1 MHSRPARVARGLVA
15 ASVSTFVAALS
26 HASAGSQ
33 APSLVAVAL
42 CLVVASFAC
51 IALAGHRLTPWRTA
65 AAVLVSQ
72 AVYHALFTAIPA
84 VSGSAQSVFGM
95 SGAHVHG
102 QAHAAASAP
111 LASSS
116 AASSLS
122 PSALTLSSADAAMG
136 MSAGSHAHAAGHSDA
151 LMWAAHGFAAL
162 VTVAVVLHGERV
174 FWRLFDTLRLTFL
187 TLFRPVAAAST
198 PLSVSVPVVVRRIL
212 APVAPPFLSSVKHRG
227 PPRGVSAAF
236 AA

>member
-15 ASVSTFVAALS
+15 ASVSTFAAALS
-26 HASAGSQ
+26 HAAAGSQ

-51 IALAGHRLTPWRTA
+51 IALAGRRLTPWRTA
-65 AAVLVSQ
+65 AAVLLSQ

-84 VSGSAQSVFGM
+84 VSGSAESVFGM

-102 QAHAAASAP
+102 QAHAAASLP
-111 LASSS
+111 SVSSS
-116 AASSLS
+116 AAD
-122 PSALTLSSADAAMG
+122 TAMG
-136 MSAGSHAHAAGHSDA
+136 MSAAGSHAHAAGHSDA
-151 LMWAAHGFAAL
+151 LMWAAHGLAAL

-174 FWRLFDTLRLTFL
+174 FWGLFDTLRLTFL

-198 PLSVSVPVVVRRIL
+198 PLSVSVPAVVRRIL

>member
-15 ASVSTFVAALS
+15 ASVSTFAALS
-26 HASAGSQ
+26 HAAAGSQ
-33 APSLVAVAL
+33 APSIVAVAL

-51 IALAGHRLTPWRTA
+51 IALAGRRLTPWRTA
-65 AAVLVSQ
+65 VAVLLSQ

-84 VSGSAQSVFGM
+84 VSGSAESVFGM

-102 QAHAAASAP
+102 HAHAAASAP
-111 LASSS
+111 LASSALAPS
-116 AASSLS
+116 AA
-122 PSALTLSSADAAMG
+122 DAGAG
-136 MSAGSHAHAAGHSDA
+136 MVMSGAHAHGAGHSDA
-151 LMWAAHGFAAL
+151 LMWAAHGLAAF

-187 TLFRPVAAAST
+187 TLFRPVAAART
-198 PLSVSVPVVVRRIL
+198 PLSVSVPVVVRRML
-212 APVAPPFLSSVKHRG
+212 APIAPPFLSSVKHRG
-227 PPRGVSAAF
+227 PPRGVSAAC

>member
-15 ASVSTFVAALS
+15 ASVSTFAAALS
-26 HASAGSQ
+26 HAAAGSQ

-84 VSGSAQSVFGM
+84 VSGSAESVFGM

-102 QAHAAASAP
+102 QAHAAASP
-111 LASSS
+111 SSLSSS
-116 AASSLS
+116 A
-122 PSALTLSSADAAMG
+122 ADAAMG
-136 MSAGSHAHAAGHSDA
+136 MGAAGSHAHAAGHSDA
-151 LMWAAHGFAAL
+151 LMWAAHGLAAL

-174 FWRLFDTLRLTFL
+174 FWGLFDTLRLTFL
-187 TLFRPVAAAST
+187 TLFRPLAAAST

-212 APVAPPFLSSVKHRG
+212 APIAPPFLSSVKHRG
-227 PPRGVSAAF
+227 PPCGVSAAF

>member
-15 ASVSTFVAALS
+15 ASVSTFAAALS
-26 HASAGSQ
+26 HAAAGSQ

-84 VSGSAQSVFGM
+84 VSGSAESVFGM

-102 QAHAAASAP
+102 QANAAASP
-111 LASSS
+111 PSVSSS
-116 AASSLS
+116 
-122 PSALTLSSADAAMG
+122 TADAAMN
-136 MSAGSHAHAAGHSDA
+136 MSAAGSHAHGAGHSDA
-151 LMWAAHGFAAL
+151 LMWAAHGLAAL

-174 FWRLFDTLRLTFL
+174 FWGLFDTLRLTFL
-187 TLFRPVAAAST
+187 TLFRPIAAAST

-212 APVAPPFLSSVKHRG
+212 APIAPPFLSSVKHRG

>member
-26 HASAGSQ
+26 HAAAGSQ

-84 VSGSAQSVFGM
+84 VSGSAESVFGM

-102 QAHAAASAP
+102 HDHAAASLP
-111 LASSS
+111 SASSS
-116 AASSLS
+116 A
-122 PSALTLSSADAAMG
+122 ADAAMG
-136 MSAGSHAHAAGHSDA
+136 MSAAGSHAHGAGHSDA
-151 LMWAAHGFAAL
+151 LMWAAHGLAAL

-198 PLSVSVPVVVRRIL
+198 PLSVSVPVVVGRIL
-212 APVAPPFLSSVKHRG
+212 APIAPPFLSSVKHRG

>member
-26 HASAGSQ
+26 HAAAGSQ

-84 VSGSAQSVFGM
+84 ASGSAESVFGM
-95 SGAHVHG
+95 SAAHVHG
-102 QAHAAASAP
+102 QAHAAASVP
-111 LASSS
+111 LA
-116 AASSLS
+116 
-122 PSALTLSSADAAMG
+122 PSGADAAMG
-136 MSAGSHAHAAGHSDA
+136 MSAAGSHAHAAGHSDA
-151 LMWAAHGFAAL
+151 VMWAAHGLAAL

-174 FWRLFDTLRLTFL
+174 FWGLFDTLRLTFL
-187 TLFRPVAAAST
+187 TLFRPLAAANT

-212 APVAPPFLSSVKHRG
+212 APIAPPFLSSVKHRG
-227 PPRGVSAAF
+227 PPRGVSAAL

>member
-15 ASVSTFVAALS
+15 ASVSTFAAALS
-26 HASAGSQ
+26 HAAAGSQ
-33 APSLVAVAL
+33 APSMVAVAL

-51 IALAGHRLTPWRTA
+51 IALAGRRVTPWRTA
-65 AAVLVSQ
+65 VAVLLSQ

-84 VSGSAQSVFGM
+84 VSGSAESVFGM

-102 QAHAAASAP
+102 QVAAAASGPFAGSGTVTG
-111 LASSS
+111 AG
-116 AASSLS
+116 
-122 PSALTLSSADAAMG
+122 TEMGMG
-136 MSAGSHAHAAGHSDA
+136 MSTAGAHAHSAGHSDA
-151 LMWAAHGFAAL
+151 LMWAAHGLAAL

-227 PPRGVSAAF
+227 PPRGFSAAY